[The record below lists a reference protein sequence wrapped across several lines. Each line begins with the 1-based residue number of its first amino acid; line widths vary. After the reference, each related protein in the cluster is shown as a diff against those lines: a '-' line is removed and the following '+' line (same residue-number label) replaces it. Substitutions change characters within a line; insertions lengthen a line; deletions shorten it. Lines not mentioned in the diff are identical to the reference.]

1 MSKYKVYL
9 SDSRIYRPQEDE
21 LVDTVE
27 IDDDDM
33 TEEQIEKELKETAME
48 PIDWWFEKVEV
59 SE

>member
-27 IDDDDM
+27 LNDDDM
-33 TEEQIEKELKETAME
+33 IEEQIEKELKETAME